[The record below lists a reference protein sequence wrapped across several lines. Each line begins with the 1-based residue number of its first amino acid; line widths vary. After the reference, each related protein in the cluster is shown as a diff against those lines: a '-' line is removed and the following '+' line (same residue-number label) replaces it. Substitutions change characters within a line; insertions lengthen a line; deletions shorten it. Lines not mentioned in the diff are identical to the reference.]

1 MFIKIIKILDIFRLS
16 SAGLVFCFYGER
28 VIDEILKKH
37 AEITLTEQNLKLIF
51 TQIYA
56 NFISEID
63 AIDNGVPIC
72 PDGQEP
78 LYKISTHLSKRVGSF
93 NTSWEEEGTNIDE
106 NARFEEAMSYAGKEF
121 IDNVIAIGG
130 SWIRAREYVRKALE
144 SAKSVYESGEIL
156 LLDKFCPWKHHLAA
170 LEKEYNVQG
179 VPKLVIFTDTS
190 GGWRVAGVPVTP
202 DSFLGRKFLPE
213 PWRGLRDEE
222 LSQVAGVEGLTFAHH
237 TGFIGGAKSKEA
249 ALQMAI
255 KSVQYDSKQN

>member
-1 MFIKIIKILDIFRLS
+1 M
-16 SAGLVFCFYGER
+16 
-28 VIDEILKKH
+28 
-37 AEITLTEQNLKLIF
+37 
-51 TQIYA
+51 
-56 NFISEID
+56 
-63 AIDNGVPIC
+63 
-72 PDGQEP
+72 
-78 LYKISTHLSKRVGSF
+78 GSF
-93 NTSWEEEGTNIDE
+93 NTSWEEEGTNVDVD
-106 NARFEEAMSYAGKEF
+106 ARFEEAMSYAGKEF

-156 LLDKFCPWKHHLAA
+156 LLDKFCPWKHHLAD

-255 KSVQYDSKQN
+255 KSIQYDSKQN